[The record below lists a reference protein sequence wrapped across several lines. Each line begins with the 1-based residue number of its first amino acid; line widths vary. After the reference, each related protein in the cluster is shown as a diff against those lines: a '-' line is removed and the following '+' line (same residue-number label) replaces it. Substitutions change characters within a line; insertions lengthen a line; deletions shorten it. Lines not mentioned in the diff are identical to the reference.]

1 MYCQQVAA
9 AVAEEAFRQGLARI
23 KKPADLR
30 GFIEHRMWDPEKP
43 HLNASTPLT
52 TPMTTPKSTPR
63 QSIDVDFPKHKPLA

>member
-52 TPMTTPKSTPR
+52 TPKSTPR